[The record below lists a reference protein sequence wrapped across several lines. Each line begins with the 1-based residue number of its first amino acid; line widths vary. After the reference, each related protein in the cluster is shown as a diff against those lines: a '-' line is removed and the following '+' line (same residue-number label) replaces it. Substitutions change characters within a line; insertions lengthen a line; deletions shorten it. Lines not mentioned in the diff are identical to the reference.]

1 LAVRSL
7 FGHFSGFE
15 LFSVSA
21 SWFSRP
27 PVSRRGIT
35 HTVSLHSKTE
45 FRGKSLFNQSDY
57 IRFLEKVLTP
67 SRLAHSLGVMQVMGE
82 LAEIYQLDQDK
93 ALTAGIL
100 HDAGK
105 DLSLE
110 KQNELIKAGNIQISH
125 ECETNYVLY
134 LHGPVGSF
142 FVQKELG
149 IHDELI
155 LDAIAGHTYFGNSPY
170 FEHPLSWCLRF
181 SDILE
186 PTRNWEQEK
195 IIWNCAKRLRKLVY
209 AGQMKEAIFLQ
220 IGCLL
225 KWYEEKGMPIHPR
238 MRSIKQALG
247 KELDLDDAFLEIG
260 I

>member
-1 LAVRSL
+1 MRGLRKPLAY
-7 FGHFSGFE
+7 FQ
-15 LFSVSA
+15 
-21 SWFSRP
+21 
-27 PVSRRGIT
+27 
-35 HTVSLHSKTE
+35 KTE

-82 LAEIYQLDQDK
+82 LAEIYHLDGDK

-125 ECETNYVLY
+125 ECESNYVLY

-149 IHDELI
+149 IHDELV
-155 LDAIAGHTYFGNSPY
+155 LYAIAGHTYFGDSPY

-195 IIWNCAKRLRKLVY
+195 IIWSCAKRLRELVY
-209 AGQMKEAIFLQ
+209 AGQMKEATFLQ

-225 KWYEEKGMPIHPR
+225 KWYEEKDMPIHPR
-238 MRSIKQALG
+238 MRRIKQALG
-247 KELDLDDAFLEIG
+247 KELDFDDAFLELG